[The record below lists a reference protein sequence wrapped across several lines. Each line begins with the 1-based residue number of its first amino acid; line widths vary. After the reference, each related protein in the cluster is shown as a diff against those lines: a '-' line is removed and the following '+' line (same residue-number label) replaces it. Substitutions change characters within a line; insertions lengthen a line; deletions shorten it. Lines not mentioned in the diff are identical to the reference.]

1 MARRLVDENGEEVA
15 VEADH
20 ERARVAWYYYI
31 GGLTQQEIAEKL
43 SITRLR
49 VNRIIG
55 QVRLDGSVRVEILMP
70 LARCVALEEELTTR
84 FGLLGARVVPSV
96 DDPADQ
102 QRLVGEAAGAM
113 LDTLLTDGEA
123 FGVGWGTTLS
133 AATRRVTPRRLS
145 NGNGWVATLMGG
157 LTRGSGT
164 NTFEVSTAF
173 ARVLGAECY
182 YLAAPIYV
190 PTPESREVLLT
201 HHGLAEALRRASL
214 AQVALVSCGDLSD
227 RSLLAR
233 THVVAESLDA
243 LHAAGAVGDLLG
255 VFLDADG
262 RPVDHPLNERV
273 MALPLADLKMIP
285 KAILAS
291 GGLHKRGIVK
301 AILTAGYVKYIVTD
315 EACAE
320 AIL

>member
-1 MARRLVDENGEEVA
+1 VKRIVHESGEEVA
-15 VEADH
+15 VEADY

-49 VNRIIG
+49 VNRIIA
-55 QVRLDGSVRVEILMP
+55 QVRTEGSVRVEIQMP
-70 LARCVALEEELTTR
+70 LARCVALEEELKTR

-96 DDPADQ
+96 DDVANQ

-113 LDTLLTDGEA
+113 LDLLLGDGEA
-123 FGVGWGTTLS
+123 FGVGWGSTLS

-145 NGNGWVATLMGG
+145 SGWVATLMGG

-243 LHAAGAVGDLLG
+243 LRAAGAVGDLLG
-255 VFLDADG
+255 VFLDAEG
-262 RPVDHPLNERV
+262 RPVSHTLNERV
-273 MALPLADLKMIP
+273 MALPLADLKTIP

-291 GGLHKRGIVK
+291 GGLHKGAIVR
-301 AILTAGYVKYIVTD
+301 AILTAGYVKYVVTD

>member
-1 MARRLVDENGEEVA
+1 MARRLADENGEEVA

-55 QVRLDGSVRVEILMP
+55 QVRTDGSVRVEILMP
-70 LARCVALEEELTTR
+70 LARCVALEEDLKTR
-84 FGLLGARVVPSV
+84 FGLAGARVVPSV
-96 DDPADQ
+96 DDPAEQ
-102 QRLVGEAAGAM
+102 QRLIGEAAGAM

-145 NGNGWVATLMGG
+145 NGWVATLMGG

-201 HHGLAEALRRASL
+201 HHGLAEALRRARL
-214 AQVALVSCGDLSD
+214 AQVALVSCGDLSN
-227 RSLLAR
+227 RSLLAT
-233 THVVAESLDA
+233 THVVAESLDD
-243 LHAAGAVGDLLG
+243 LRAANAVGDILG
-255 VFLDADG
+255 VFLDAEG

-273 MALPLADLKMIP
+273 MALPLGDLKTIP

-291 GGLHKRGIVK
+291 GGLHKRAIVK
-301 AILTAGYVKYIVTD
+301 AILTAGYVKYLVTD

>member
-1 MARRLVDENGEEVA
+1 MARRLLDENGEEVA

-55 QVRLDGSVRVEILMP
+55 QVRTDGSVRVEILMP
-70 LARCVALEEELTTR
+70 LARCVALEEELKTR
-84 FGLLGARVVPSV
+84 FGLAGARVVPSV

-102 QRLVGEAAGAM
+102 QRLIGEAAGAM

-145 NGNGWVATLMGG
+145 NGWVATLMGG

-201 HHGLAEALRRASL
+201 HHGLAEALRRARL

-227 RSLLAR
+227 RSLLAT
-233 THVVAESLDA
+233 THVVAESLDD
-243 LHAAGAVGDLLG
+243 LRAASAVGDLLG
-255 VFLDADG
+255 VFLDAEG
-262 RPVDHPLNERV
+262 QPVDHPLNERV
-273 MALPLADLKMIP
+273 MALPLVDLKTIP

-291 GGLHKRGIVK
+291 GGLHKQAIVK

-315 EACAE
+315 ETCAE